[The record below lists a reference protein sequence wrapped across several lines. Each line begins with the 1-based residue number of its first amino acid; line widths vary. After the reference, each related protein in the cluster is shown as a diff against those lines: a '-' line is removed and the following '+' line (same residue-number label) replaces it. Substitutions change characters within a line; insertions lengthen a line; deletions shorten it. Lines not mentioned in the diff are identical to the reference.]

1 MELEGETEDD
11 DQDMEGDEDYDMANE
26 DLSEEDPTWSPQ
38 EIDEAYK
45 KLSEDDDSVDTH
57 ENPR

>member
-1 MELEGETEDD
+1 
-11 DQDMEGDEDYDMANE
+11 MEGDEDFDMANE